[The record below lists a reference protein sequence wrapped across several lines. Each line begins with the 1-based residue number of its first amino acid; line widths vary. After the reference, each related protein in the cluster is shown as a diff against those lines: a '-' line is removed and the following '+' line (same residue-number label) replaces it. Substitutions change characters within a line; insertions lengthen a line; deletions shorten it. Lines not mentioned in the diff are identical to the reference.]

1 LERKSTYKVNTAI
14 ENLLCY
20 LWKPV
25 LRGEKEMSAR
35 DLSVLISVILI
46 VSMLIIPFPTWLLS
60 ILIILNI
67 TLALLVLLVSMNM
80 TEPLQFSVFPSLLLL
95 LTLYRLGLN
104 VSTTRAILSHGDAGG
119 VVETFGTFVVG
130 GNIVV
135 GLILFLILIII
146 QFIVITKGA
155 ERVSEVAARFT
166 LDAMPGKQ
174 MSIDADLNAG
184 MISEQEAR
192 ERRKKVGREADF
204 YGAMDGA
211 SKFVKGDAIA
221 SIIIVLINLIAGIII
236 GMLQQGMGL
245 ADAAKHFSLLSVGD
259 GIVSQIPALLISTA
273 TGIVVTRAASEGNLG
288 QEITSQL
295 LAYPKL
301 LYVAGGTIFLLGL
314 FTPINDLLTIPI
326 AGMLAVGGYMF
337 SKVPKTDKLQLE
349 EMEEAS
355 GADEMKSPESVISLL
370 NVDPIEFEFGYG
382 LIPLADT
389 NQGGDLLDRIVM
401 IRRQL
406 AIELGLVIPV
416 VRIRDNIQ
424 LQPNEYRLKIKG
436 NEMARGELLLD
447 HYLAMSPGIEDD
459 SIEGIDTIEP
469 SFGLP
474 AKWITD
480 GMKERAEI
488 FGYTVV
494 DPPSVVSTHITEVI
508 KANAYELLGRQETKQ
523 LIDHVKESYPILI
536 EEVTPNPLSVG
547 EVQKVLSKLLK
558 ENVSIRNLP
567 VIFETLADFG
577 KVTTDTDILAEYV
590 RQALARQIT
599 NQYASQGETL
609 KVATL
614 SGKAEKSVADAI
626 QQTEHGN
633 YLALDPSISQRILES
648 IAKNIEQFSMMEQT
662 PIVLCSPAV
671 RMYVRQLTERYFP
684 KVPILSYNELEANVE
699 VQSVGVVNVD

>member
-1 LERKSTYKVNTAI
+1 
-14 ENLLCY
+14 
-20 LWKPV
+20 
-25 LRGEKEMSAR
+25 MSAR
-35 DLSVLISVILI
+35 DLSVLLSVILI
-46 VSMLIIPFPTWLLS
+46 VAMLIIPFPPWLLS
-60 ILIILNI
+60 VLIMVNI
-67 TLALLVLLVSMNM
+67 SIALLVLLNTMNM

-95 LTLYRLGLN
+95 LTLFRLGLN
-104 VSTTRAILSHGDAGG
+104 VSTTRSILSKGEAGG

-130 GNIVV
+130 GNVVV
-135 GLILFLILIII
+135 GMVVFLILIII
-146 QFIVITKGA
+146 QFIVITKGS

-184 MISEQEAR
+184 MISEQQAR
-192 ERRKKVGREADF
+192 ERREKVSREADF

-221 SIIIVLINLIAGIII
+221 GIIIVLINLIFGIVI
-236 GMLQQGMGL
+236 GMTQLGL
-245 ADAAKHFSLLSVGD
+245 SVGESAEKFSLLTVGD

-273 TGIVVTRAASEGNLG
+273 TGIVVTRAASDGNLG
-288 QEITSQL
+288 IDITSQL
-295 LAYPKL
+295 LAYPKM
-301 LYVAGGTIFLLGL
+301 LYVGAGTIFLLGL
-314 FTPINDLLTIPI
+314 FTPIHDLLTIPI
-326 AGMLAVGGYMF
+326 AALMAFGGYSF
-337 SKVPKTDKLQLE
+337 SRVPEPDKQQLQ
-349 EMEEAS
+349 EMEEDIQM
-355 GADEMKSPESVISLL
+355 DEMKSPESVVNLL

-382 LIPLADT
+382 LIPLADA

-447 HYLAMSPGIEDD
+447 HYLAMSPGIDDD

-474 AKWITD
+474 AKWITEE
-480 GMKERAEI
+480 MKEQAEI

-508 KANAYELLGRQETKQ
+508 KANAHELLGRQETKQ
-523 LIDHVKESYPILI
+523 LIDHLRESYPILV
-536 EEVTPNPLSVG
+536 EEATPNPLSVG
-547 EVQKVLSKLLK
+547 EIQKVLGKLLR

-567 VIFETLADFG
+567 IIFETLADYG

-599 NQYASQGETL
+599 NQYSRNGETL
-609 KVATL
+609 KVITL
-614 SGKAEKSVADAI
+614 SGRVEKVI
-626 QQTEHGN
+626 EEGVQQTEHGN
-633 YLALDPSISQRILES
+633 YLSLDPAVSQGILES
-648 IAKNIEQFSMMEQT
+648 VANQVEQLSIMEQT
-662 PIVLCSPAV
+662 PIILCSPAV
-671 RMYVRQLTERYFP
+671 RMYVRQLTERYFAQIP
-684 KVPILSYNELEANVE
+684 VLSYNELEANVE
-699 VQSVGVVNVD
+699 VQSVGVVNVE